1 MKQLKIGFTGT
12 HGTGKTTAALT
23 LAAQLKKEGYDV
35 QVLSNTARSAPPHLP
50 INEKAT
56 KESQLWIFSKMLKQE
71 LESKAQIIVCDRTLL
86 DVLAYTKNACDI
98 TAKHLETFVHK
109 YMTTYSAIFYMY
121 PREAYL
127 KDDGRRSVN
136 LAFQK
141 KIEEIIDHYITSMHL
156 PVKDKTE
163 KERKEEVLSLLRSK

>member
-1 MKQLKIGFTGT
+1 
-12 HGTGKTTAALT
+12 
-23 LAAQLKKEGYDV
+23 
-35 QVLSNTARSAPPHLP
+35 
-50 INEKAT
+50 
-56 KESQLWIFSKMLKQE
+56 MLKQE

-98 TAKHLETFVHK
+98 TAKHLETFVHR
-109 YMTTYSAIFYMY
+109 YMTTYDAIFYMY
-121 PREAYL
+121 PRETYL

-141 KIEEIIDHYITSMHL
+141 KIEDIIDYYITSMHL

-163 KERKEEVLSLLRSK
+163 KERKEEVLLLLRSK